1 MRHESP
7 IGRAGP
13 FELRASRFPLSTG
26 RLAWLATFTAALLLP
41 IVDRNAYHLDIL
53 TGAGLYILL
62 ALGLNI
68 VVGLTGL
75 LHLGYAAFFA
85 IGAYTYAL
93 LNIHARVPFW
103 LGLLPA
109 ALAAWLSGIA
119 LGAPAVRVRGDYLA
133 IVTQG
138 FGEIVRITV
147 TNLERW
153 TGGPNGLLGIA
164 HPVVWLPG
172 VGRVDFGVASAPY
185 YYLVLALVALVAL
198 ACGRMAR
205 SRVGRAWAAIREN
218 ELAATCAGIDTFR
231 LKLLAQGWG
240 AGIGGLAGAVFA
252 AKQGT
257 ITPDSFDFVLSVMVL
272 AMVVLGGLGSVPGVM
287 IGALVLGT
295 LPELLRGFEQYRM
308 LLFGLV
314 MIVMMRVRPQGLLGS
329 AQIRR
334 ELRMAEP
341 AEPVPVTD
349 ATSGS

>member
-1 MRHESP
+1 MKR
-7 IGRAGP
+7 
-13 FELRASRFPLSTG
+13 LRWST
-26 RLAWLATFTAALLLP
+26 AWLWILALALP
-41 IVDRNAYHLDIL
+41 LIDRNAYHLDIL
-53 TGAGLYILL
+53 ASAGLYMLL

-68 VVGLTGL
+68 VVGFTGL

-93 LNIHARVPFW
+93 LNIHAHVPFW
-103 LGLLPA
+103 LGLFPA
-109 ALAAWLSGIA
+109 AAVAGLFGVA
-119 LGAPAVRVRGDYLA
+119 LGVPAVRVRGDYLA
-133 IVTQG
+133 IVTLG

-164 HPVVWLPG
+164 HPAVWLPG
-172 VGRVDFGVASAPY
+172 SGRFDFSVRSAPY
-185 YYLVLALVALVAL
+185 YYLILMLVAVVAMI
-198 ACGRMAR
+198 CGRMSR
-205 SRVGRAWAAIREN
+205 SRTGRAWAAIRED
-218 ELAATCAGIDTFR
+218 ELAATCSGIDTFR

-240 AGIGGLAGAVFA
+240 AAIGGLAGAVFA

-287 IGALVLGT
+287 IGAAVLGT

-329 AQIRR
+329 MQIRR
-334 ELRMAEP
+334 ELRAVEAPPPEAGHGP
-341 AEPVPVTD
+341 AI
-349 ATSGS
+349 A